1 MSRNGDI
8 RTWAEVYQKF
18 EQRCAVKRVKPS
30 SMFTYDRTMG
40 RFVAWADQE
49 KIAPADI
56 ELFDVE
62 DYLGSLAQQNGEPYS
77 AHSLRTY
84 CKDLRTLLNYA
95 HDRKI
100 FADRIKVEL
109 PKTADDNVK
118 ALTDSEL
125 ETVLAHFE
133 GQAEANPSSIEGFRN
148 AAIVYLLKDS
158 GLRTSELVALNWED
172 ISWDADRQLG
182 TVQVTKQMNR
192 EREIV
197 SPKNGKHRVTFFY
210 ADTYHWLSQ
219 LRITA
224 GWSLHETG
232 QTANLRAGVTNLKVR
247 EIQGV
252 EIQKDD
258 NLPWPSPEE
267 YQWKSKH
274 PVFWLSYGEPE
285 RMGHPGLGKV
295 LRNAGKKLSIRLY
308 PHLLRH
314 TAGRLMTKNGV
325 SPITIAQV
333 LGHSDLGMVMRYSK
347 LWSVDLADVMAEKMA
362 GNGRA

>member
-1 MSRNGDI
+1 MASRNGDI
-8 RTWAEVYQKF
+8 KTWSEVYQKF

-30 SMFTYDRTMG
+30 SMFTYARTMG

-49 KIAPADI
+49 KIAPAEI

-62 DYLGSLAQQNGEPYS
+62 DYLGTLAQQSGEPYS

-84 CKDLRTLLNYA
+84 SKDLRTLLNYA

-100 FADRIKVEL
+100 FTDRIKVEL
-109 PKTADDNVK
+109 PKTSDDNVK
-118 ALTDSEL
+118 ALTESEL

-148 AAIVYLLKDS
+148 AAIVHLFKDS
-158 GLRTSELVALNWED
+158 GLRASELIALNWED

-192 EREIV
+192 EREMV

-219 LRITA
+219 LRIAA

-232 QTANLRAGVTNLKVR
+232 QTANLRAGADRPLV
-247 EIQGV
+247 
-252 EIQKDD
+252 DD
-258 NLPWPSPEE
+258 NLPTPSPEE
-267 YQWKSKH
+267 YQWQLNH
-274 PVFWLSYGEPE
+274 PLFWLSYGEPE

-295 LRNAGKKLSIRLY
+295 LRNAGKKLGIRLY

-333 LGHSDLGMVMRYSK
+333 LGHSDLGMVMKYSK